1 MKRSVRSIG
10 SVLGLIAVSF
20 WVGCSEQSG
29 PLSPKD
35 DNRIEPLAK
44 KVDVPGVEVKPVF
57 RIPTGRKS
65 ERLTVFVFYEKGGN
79 GGGGGK
85 KPPKDDGG
93 GEECS
98 DANTNQAYSELGVGW
113 PYSGISVEY
122 QPTFEPESVIG
133 LAFGAIDLAFNA
145 WESAV
150 NNESL
155 VNFTKDSSAPL
166 PPERDGRNIVGWRQ
180 LVGRD
185 ARKVLA
191 ATYIWD
197 DGNGKISETDI
208 VFNTAH
214 KWAVNPSIKPGSTI
228 CGQDFDVQAI
238 GTHEIGH
245 LLGLGHV
252 VDDGDSANGDETD
265 ATMAPTAAK
274 GELKKQTLTQGD
286 VDGAI
291 KVTPPPL
298 ASS

>member
-1 MKRSVRSIG
+1 MKRSFRSIG

-20 WVGCSEQSG
+20 WVGCSEQSE

-35 DNRIEPLAK
+35 DHGIQTLAK
-44 KVDVPGVEVKPVF
+44 KVQVPDVEVKPVF
-57 RIPTGRKS
+57 RIPTGRNS
-65 ERLTVFVFYEKGGN
+65 ERLTVFVFYERGGK

-98 DANTNQAYSELGVGW
+98 DTNTNQAFSELGVGW
-113 PYSGISVEY
+113 PNAGVDVEY
-122 QPTFEPESVIG
+122 QPAFEPESVIG
-133 LAFGAIDLAFNA
+133 LAFGSIDLAFTA
-145 WESAV
+145 WEIAV
-150 NNESL
+150 NNVSL
-155 VNFTKDSSAPL
+155 VNFNRDPSAPL

-185 ARKVLA
+185 AKKILA

-214 KWAVNPSIKPGSTI
+214 KWAVNPSIESGSTI
-228 CGQDFDVQAI
+228 CGKDFDVQAI
-238 GTHEIGH
+238 GAHEIGH

-252 VDDGDSANGDETD
+252 IDDGDATNGDETD

-274 GELKKQTLTQGD
+274 GELKKQTLTPGD
-286 VDGAI
+286 MMGAI
-291 KVTPPPL
+291 SVVP
-298 ASS
+298 